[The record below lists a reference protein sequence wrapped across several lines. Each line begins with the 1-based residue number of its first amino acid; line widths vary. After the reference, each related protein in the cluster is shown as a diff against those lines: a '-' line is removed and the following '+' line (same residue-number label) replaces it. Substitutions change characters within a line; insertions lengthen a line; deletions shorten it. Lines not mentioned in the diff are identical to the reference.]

1 MMMSQMT
8 GEGHHGDPGLASHER
23 GEALI
28 EVKTN
33 ALVEFLEDVKNN
45 QVEYRQLG
53 TLKDGNEKDE

>member
-33 ALVEFLEDVKNN
+33 ALVEFLEAVKNN
-45 QVEYRQLG
+45 QVEYRELG
-53 TLKDGNEKDE
+53 ILKSK